1 MKLRYTSSADLH
13 IQWQYRNKKR
23 ADYLGDYTWQL
34 ALFFMR
40 KIRLNLL
47 ETVFKLLHKGWTE
60 RGLNY
65 NKDFRLFHNRP
76 KTLSN

>member
-47 ETVFKLLHKGWTE
+47 ETVFKLLHKGWRET
-60 RGLNY
+60 GFICYLNISIT
-65 NKDFRLFHNRP
+65 DSFCMI
-76 KTLSN
+76 